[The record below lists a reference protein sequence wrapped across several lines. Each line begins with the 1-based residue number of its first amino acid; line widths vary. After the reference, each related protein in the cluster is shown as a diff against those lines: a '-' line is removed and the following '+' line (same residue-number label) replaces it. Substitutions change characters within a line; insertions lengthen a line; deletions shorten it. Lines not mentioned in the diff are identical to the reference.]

1 MSIISIIVLNIHYL
15 RCFAESIIPSQPL
28 TSLSNA
34 FLPIIFLFSLRTSGI
49 ANARLV
55 LAASGLKNRTPRFCQ
70 ISRQISVHSTMP
82 GNKSLTKA
90 LACVFGGDTIDLAG
104 DGASGTASSGIG
116 ERSIWP
122 ERDLGTRER
131 GGRLSNDT
139 SRMEAKLS
147 VRGRDD

>member
-1 MSIISIIVLNIHYL
+1 
-15 RCFAESIIPSQPL
+15 
-28 TSLSNA
+28 
-34 FLPIIFLFSLRTSGI
+34 
-49 ANARLV
+49 
-55 LAASGLKNRTPRFCQ
+55 
-70 ISRQISVHSTMP
+70 MP